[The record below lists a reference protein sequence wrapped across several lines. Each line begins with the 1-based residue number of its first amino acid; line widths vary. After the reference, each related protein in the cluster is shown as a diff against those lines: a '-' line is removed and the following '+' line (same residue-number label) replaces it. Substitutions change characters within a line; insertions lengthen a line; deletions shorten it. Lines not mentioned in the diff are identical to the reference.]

1 MFALFK
7 VCLATSFWELLKKLE
22 LKKKSLKLLFIQK
35 ATTFTFFMSFY
46 TFQKL
51 AATFADIFIQI
62 KAPDFGLFCQTY
74 LNHNSSSIYA
84 PIWPGKHVKRVI
96 WRPCGIL
103 HGWVT
108 SMWWCALFDYFDLYL
123 YYFIIY
129 LLNFNIYAYKFVG
142 LCFFFLT
149 KKNSFFFFFFCKI
162 NSILIFL

>member
-22 LKKKSLKLLFIQK
+22 LKKKSLKILFKQK
-35 ATTFTFFMSFY
+35 ATTFTFFMSVY

-51 AATFADIFIQI
+51 AATDIFFQI

-74 LNHNSSSIYA
+74 LNHNSFSIYA

-108 SMWWCALFDYFDLYL
+108 SMWWCVLFDYFDLYL

-142 LCFFFLT
+142 LCFFFP
-149 KKNSFFFFFFCKI
+149 N
-162 NSILIFL
+162 